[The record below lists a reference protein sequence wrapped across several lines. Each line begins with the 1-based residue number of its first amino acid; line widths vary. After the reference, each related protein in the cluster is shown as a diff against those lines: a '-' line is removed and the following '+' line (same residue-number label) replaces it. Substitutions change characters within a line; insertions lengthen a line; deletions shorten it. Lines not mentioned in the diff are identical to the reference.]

1 MLKIGAHFGSEEA
14 WERDENCVTTVEEAS
29 QLAGE
34 TDMQGITKMLQA
46 WAGSLVER
54 NSAICGDEKKRLKE
68 KSKVQWWG
76 HSSPKLLKQIRVLA
90 GN

>member
-46 WAGSLVER
+46 
-54 NSAICGDEKKRLKE
+54 
-68 KSKVQWWG
+68 
-76 HSSPKLLKQIRVLA
+76 
-90 GN
+90 